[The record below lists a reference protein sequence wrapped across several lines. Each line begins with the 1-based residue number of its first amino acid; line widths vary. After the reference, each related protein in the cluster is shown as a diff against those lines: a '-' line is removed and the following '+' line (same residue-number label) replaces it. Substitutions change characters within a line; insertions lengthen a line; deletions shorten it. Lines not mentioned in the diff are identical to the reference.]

1 MVGVSLSQ
9 FLFNLS
15 LFVTNTA
22 EISEAAPT
30 AKQKLKLI
38 WEDTKYSLSLHIDGS
53 SEIM

>member
-22 EISEAAPT
+22 EICEAALA

-38 WEDTKYSLSLHIDGS
+38 REDTKYSLRLDGS
-53 SEIM
+53 SQIM